1 MMLVEEFKNN
11 LIEDGKSA
19 NTVQSKASDIS
30 AFIKYL
36 RKMGVE
42 FEGTLKRFYIT
53 SYKNYL
59 VDNSYEPATINK
71 KVNSIGAFNNFLIE
85 KSYMTENVVDLKKD
99 KIKIAYGS
107 EEQVE
112 VYSDNQ
118 LERIQFYIQ
127 NQKKV
132 SLRDKMII
140 QLLMF
145 TGVRVSELCDIKLKN
160 IDFLLSQI
168 KIMGK
173 GGKMREVPVKFEV
186 MDTIQEYISERNN
199 NPYKASEYLILSQR
213 GAIRRDAVNTLLERH
228 TLKGNFEMKLKP
240 HTFRHTF
247 CTRLI
252 NKGIPITTVSKLAG
266 HSSIE
271 TTAKFYINSS
281 KEEKMKAVSLL

>member
-1 MMLVEEFKNN
+1 MLVEEFKIN
-11 LIEDGKSA
+11 LMEDGKS
-19 NTVQSKASDIS
+19 NCTIQSYVGDIS
-30 AFIKYL
+30 GFLKYL
-36 RKMGVE
+36 SRMGIE
-42 FEGTLKRFYIT
+42 FEGVIKRFYIT

-85 KSYMTENVVDLKKD
+85 KGYMNENVIDLKKD
-99 KIKIAYGS
+99 RVKIASGS
-107 EEQVE
+107 EHQVE

-168 KIMGK
+168 KIVGK
-173 GGKMREVPVKFEV
+173 GGKVREVP
-186 MDTIQEYISERNN
+186 
-199 NPYKASEYLILSQR
+199 
-213 GAIRRDAVNTLLERH
+213 
-228 TLKGNFEMKLKP
+228 
-240 HTFRHTF
+240 
-247 CTRLI
+247 
-252 NKGIPITTVSKLAG
+252 
-266 HSSIE
+266 
-271 TTAKFYINSS
+271 AK
-281 KEEKMKAVSLL
+281 V